1 MESFDLYKDIA
12 ERTNGDIYVGVV
24 GPVRAGKSTFIT
36 KFMEALVLPNIQNA
50 HKKERA
56 VDELPQA
63 AAGKT
68 IMTTQPKFV
77 PNEGVSIMIREKVD
91 VKVRLC
97 DCVGYMIEGAQG
109 HKEGG
114 KARLVKTPWS
124 EEEMP
129 FEQAAEIGTRKVIA
143 DHSTIGVV
151 ITSDGTINT
160 DIPRANYIKAEERVI
175 SELKAL
181 QKPFIVVL
189 NTTKP
194 LSAETGKLREGLS
207 EKYNVPIMA
216 LDVLNMQMEDINGI
230 LEKVLF
236 EFPLRMIEIE
246 MPQWMQTLPADNFII
261 KDLMEQAR
269 KMSDAVLKMKDYGD
283 AHKFFA
289 ENEHIKPVTVNSVRL
304 GEGKIVFQIE
314 PQEGLFYKV
323 LSAECNCEI
332 ANDFHLMS
340 YIKQMTHAKVEYD
353 KIKTALDEV
362 KETGYGV
369 VIPTMDDMSLEDP
382 EIVKQGNRFGVKL
395 KASAP
400 SLHIM
405 RVDIETEVNPI
416 VGTEQQSEDLVKSL
430 LSEFESDPKGIW
442 ETKMFGKS
450 LHLLVNENLSGKIHS
465 MPQEAQKKMRR
476 TLQKIVNEGR
486 GGIIC
491 ILL

>member
-1 MESFDLYKDIA
+1 MENFDIYKDIA

-24 GPVRAGKSTFIT
+24 GAVRTGKSTFIT
-36 KFMEALVLPNIQNA
+36 KFMEALVLPNIQNV

-56 VDELPQA
+56 KDELPQA

-77 PNEGVSIMIREKVD
+77 PNEGISIAIRDKVE

-114 KARLVKTPWS
+114 KARLVKTPWAD
-124 EEEMP
+124 EEMT
-129 FEQAAEIGTRKVIA
+129 FEAAAELGTKKVIA
-143 DHSTIGVV
+143 EHSTIGVV
-151 ITSDGTINT
+151 MTSDGTINT
-160 DIPRANYIKAEERVI
+160 DIPRQSYIKAEERVI
-175 SELKAL
+175 KELKAIN
-181 QKPFIVVL
+181 KPFIVVL

-194 LSAETGKLREGLS
+194 LADETAKLRDGLA
-207 EKYNVPIMA
+207 EKYDVPVMA
-216 LDVLNMQMEDINGI
+216 VDALNMKIEDINCI

-236 EFPLRMIEIE
+236 EFPLRMVEIE
-246 MPQWMQTLPADNFII
+246 MPQWMQALPADNLII
-261 KDLMEQAR
+261 KSLMEQTRA
-269 KMSDAVLKMKDYGD
+269 MSDSLLKMRDFAD
-283 AHKFFA
+283 AHKFF
-289 ENEHIKPVTVNSVRL
+289 EDSEYIEPVEVNAVRL
-304 GEGKIVFQIE
+304 GEGKLVFDIR
-314 PQEGLFYKV
+314 PKEGLFYKV
-323 LSAECNCEI
+323 LSSECGCEI
-332 ANDFHLMS
+332 QNDFHLMS
-340 YIKQMTHAKVEYD
+340 YVKQATHAKAEYD
-353 KIKTALDEV
+353 KLKNALDEV

-369 VIPTMDDMSLEDP
+369 VVPGMSDMSLEDP
-382 EIVKQGNRFGVKL
+382 EIVRQGNRFGVRL

-416 VGTEQQSEDLVKSL
+416 VGTEQQSEELVKYL

-442 ETKMFGKS
+442 NTNMFGKS
-450 LHLLVNENLSGKIHS
+450 LHMLVNENLSGKVHS
-465 MPQEAQKKMRR
+465 MPAEAQKKMRR
-476 TLQKIVNEGR
+476 TLQRIVNEGR